1 MAVRGGAL
9 MHRRRFLAI
18 VLTGL
23 LLWTGGSIS
32 LAVEQLDLTTPE
44 TFSAPSSITYWR
56 IDELHLYRSDAKVI
70 IGLVG
75 TNGEKRTYTFTDS
88 LAMTYINAL
97 NKRNASTTSNNEWTL
112 DQLKTK
118 GYLTGTIS

>member
-1 MAVRGGAL
+1 

-18 VLTGL
+18 VLTGV

-75 TNGEKRTYTFTDS
+75 TNGEKRTYTFTGS
-88 LAMTYINAL
+88 LATTYLNAL
-97 NKRNASTTSNNEWTL
+97 NTRNATTTSNEKWTL
-112 DQLKTK
+112 NQLVTN
-118 GYLTGTIS
+118 GYLNGTVSGSQE